1 MKLEHLIVLPG
12 MWVGRV
18 VTKSDRWVTSEYS
31 GYLLGNQKSAN
42 ISVACFV
49 IVLKNMYRT
58 METTFKML
66 KSYKWQLV
74 CENYCQLRPVNSSQE
89 LYYCLRRTS
98 SVACIKKSVLF
109 CSCSRSLIMDTL
121 LRLRNDN
128 LDS

>member
-1 MKLEHLIVLPG
+1 MKLEHLIVIPG

-42 ISVACFV
+42 ISVNVYISYIACFV

-66 KSYKWQLV
+66 KSYKW
-74 CENYCQLRPVNSSQE
+74 
-89 LYYCLRRTS
+89 
-98 SVACIKKSVLF
+98 
-109 CSCSRSLIMDTL
+109 
-121 LRLRNDN
+121 
-128 LDS
+128 